1 MRESGKTF
9 GFELHGNAVCTLV
22 PGDRKLW
29 KTFVLDFS
37 DEQLHHLIADL
48 FGAGLDTTLTTLKWA
63 LLYLA
68 TYPDTQDMV
77 RQEIQSLD
85 HFFNAEDKIP
95 QTTSVLLEIQRMCP
109 VVPLGVPHGTLQE
122 VETLGKWVI
131 PQGSMLMVNHW
142 SLNYNPKN
150 YENPET
156 FKPLRFLE
164 NDIINKP
171 MPFQVS

>member
-1 MRESGKTF
+1 MRELG
-9 GFELHGNAVCTLV
+9 
-22 PGDRKLW
+22 

-171 MPFQVS
+171 MPFQVSYCTVYENP